1 MRPSLRFFSALT
13 VCFSVAALAAAE
25 DDQGPTYP
33 YRTDPSVPG
42 GARLGDDD
50 RDDNFDGYPDG
61 PRDPDDAYFDT
72 TAEYRAYS
80 PNWTGSF
87 VGGGLIGGL
96 TRQNASFFDSP
107 VRDGLF
113 GAFLQAASTQLV
125 IDGELAY
132 TQASTRAAI
141 DGDAVEINRH
151 TISAAGLVHPF
162 FLGNIRG
169 GWFAFVVP
177 GIYGTAGLSWNWA
190 SIKGENRDA
199 EISENGWHVGGGFDI
214 PIDSPQDGGAF
225 WAGLQYRYH
234 RITDNRDVILLRDGL
249 FSEQQLL
256 FKLAYRHNGNLFV
269 GKMGPDSL

>member
-1 MRPSLRFFSALT
+1 MRPSLPFCS
-13 VCFSVAALAAAE
+13 ALAASLSVAVSAAAA

-42 GARLGDDD
+42 GTRLGDDD

-72 TAEYRAYS
+72 TAEYRAYT

-87 VGGGLIGGL
+87 VGGGLIGGF
-96 TRQNASFFDSP
+96 TRQNATFFDSP

-132 TQASTRAAI
+132 TQANTQAAI
-141 DGDAVEINRH
+141 GGEAVEINRH
-151 TISAAGLVHPF
+151 SLSAAGLVHPF

-190 SIKGENRDA
+190 SLKGKTQNA

-225 WAGLQYRYH
+225 WAGLQYRYQ

-256 FKLAYRHNGNLFV
+256 FKLAYRHNGNLLV